1 MFLGEMTVPSRFND
15 KIERSGEFLWQ
26 NNQLSY
32 IQDFTP
38 LFSVFY
44 YNPSQIAQVGRIY
57 GLGKA

>member
-1 MFLGEMTVPSRFND
+1 MTVPSRFND